1 MATDVAALAVKV
13 EAVGADKAQQQ
24 LDALADSAGKT
35 QTATG
40 LLEGGFNRLATA
52 MAGLLAAERV
62 ITFLNQSAAAAGRL
76 QSSLT
81 SAAGAMGFTSTQ
93 LRTLEDASRRLAA
106 GTAFS
111 SQQVGAAFEALAQ
124 DAGSLAGTPEQLEAI
139 TAAAITLAQ
148 ATRADLADAGE
159 TLVTILRQFGGSAD
173 EAANAI
179 AELGSTAPE
188 LQDVAGAFGAVGN
201 AAAALGISVPETAA
215 ALKLLGDAGM
225 EGAFA
230 GTALRGVLLQLEG
243 ASEANLRP
251 SVVGLTEALQNAA
264 GAQVE
269 WSDRSFAASQVLV
282 AGAGQLRDITAGI
295 QASSRAA
302 ELSAQT
308 MATYEARAAE
318 LNARLD
324 DLQASIGEGM
334 LPAMTDMVR
343 AGTDVLNTWNALASL
358 PDPFGDKSPAV
369 STTSAA
375 MSALSLAVSGTSIAY
390 QKLAL
395 SARTAWEELKAIF
408 AGGSNADLAKRFAE
422 IEAQAAA
429 GQKALDDQMLAAI
442 NRTLYGEAPQPAQD
456 RPTFEAERRDP
467 GVVGAVAASESERAR
482 REQFSAA
489 DGQQFLSVAAAES
502 ADDPLR
508 RLQVMF
514 EAELAAYEE
523 QGAKLVQAGIL
534 TEDQRQAAILDR
546 RRAHEQEVTRLMQ
559 EEQANRASVIL
570 SIEADL
576 ATDRFE
582 AERIRLEASL
592 IQRRE
597 MILQAAAGDE
607 LAAAEITNRLRA
619 AGHAKIEQQE
629 RDHNARLKS
638 LRDQQWR
645 ENLTSAITGTG
656 ALLSLL
662 ASSSDKGFK
671 IQRVAAIAQ
680 ATLNAYVSA
689 SEAYKN
695 ALKDGGNP
703 YVAAAMAGLAS
714 TAQLAQVA
722 ALRGVSLGS
731 GGGSPAGIG
740 SVGGSSAATVR
751 EQPFGDAPTVD
762 LIRDSGPR
770 AGVSVNVVNNLG
782 GQAGV
787 EVQESRG
794 PSGETL
800 VTLVVDAITQDIAT
814 SGRVA
819 QTMQRRFGL
828 NPRLGVRS

>member
-13 EAVGADKAQQQ
+13 EAIGADKAQQQ

-35 QTATG
+35 ESATG
-40 LLEGGFNRLATA
+40 LLEGGFRKLAGA

-62 ITFLNQSAAAAGRL
+62 VTFFLSSAAAATRL
-76 QSSLT
+76 QASLT

-93 LRTLEDASRRLAA
+93 LRQLEDSSRRLAA
-106 GTAFS
+106 GTSFS
-111 SQQVGAAFEALAQ
+111 AEQVGAAFAALAQ
-124 DAGSLAGTPEQLEAI
+124 DAGDLASTPEQLDAI
-139 TAAAITLAQ
+139 TAAAVTLAQ
-148 ATRADLADAGE
+148 ATRSDLNEAGGA
-159 TLVTILRQFGGSAD
+159 LITILRQFGGSAD
-173 EAANAI
+173 EVANAI

-243 ASEANLRP
+243 ASEASLRP

-282 AGAGQLRDITAGI
+282 AGAGQLREITAGM
-295 QASSRAA
+295 QASNKAA

-334 LPAMTDMVR
+334 LPALTEMAR
-343 AGTDVLNTWNALASL
+343 AGTDVLTTWNQLAAL
-358 PDPFGDKSPAV
+358 PDPFGDKSPAA
-369 STTSAA
+369 SATSAA

-395 SARTAWEELKAIF
+395 SARTAWEELQAIF
-408 AGGSNADLAKRFAE
+408 RGGSNADLAKRFTE

-442 NRTLYGEAPQPAQD
+442 NRTLYGEAQQPAQE

-482 REQFSAA
+482 RERFSAA
-489 DGQQFLSVAAAES
+489 DGQQFLSVAAAEG
-502 ADDPLR
+502 AEDPLQ

-514 EAELAAYEE
+514 QAELAAYEE

-546 RRAHEQEVTRLMQ
+546 RRAHEQEMTRLVQ
-559 EEQANRASVIL
+559 EEQASRASTIL

-597 MILQAAAGDE
+597 QILEAVAGDE
-607 LAAAEITNRLRA
+607 LAAAELANRLRA

-645 ENLTSAITGTG
+645 ENLTSALTGTG

-662 ASSSDKGFK
+662 ASSSEKGFR

-680 ATLNAYVSA
+680 ATLNAYMSA

-714 TAQLAQVA
+714 SAQLANLA
-722 ALRGVSLGS
+722 AVRGVTL
-731 GGGSPAGIG
+731 GGG
-740 SVGGSSAATVR
+740 GGGAVNYGGGGASAATVR
-751 EQPFGDAPTVD
+751 EQPFGDAPTVEV
-762 LIRDSGPR
+762 IRNAERSP
-770 AGVSVNVVNNLG
+770 GVAVNVVNNLG

-787 EVQESRG
+787 EVQESQG
-794 PSGETL
+794 PNGEQI
-800 VTLVVDAITQDIAT
+800 VTLVVDAIAQDIAT